1 MNNYSL
7 NAANGGGYDGDGP
20 DDSSG
25 GLLASLCEA
34 FCKDGALGQ
43 QFNMN
48 ETNNNSHQPPPIT
61 AQGNNK
67 IIALDI

>member
-7 NAANGGGYDGDGP
+7 NAANGGYDGGGGLL

-25 GLLASLCEA
+25 GLLASLCVS
-34 FCKDGALGQ
+34 FCKDKSFGQ

-48 ETNNNSHQPPPIT
+48 ETNNNSQQPPIT
-61 AQGNNK
+61 SQGE
-67 IIALDI
+67 IIVPALA